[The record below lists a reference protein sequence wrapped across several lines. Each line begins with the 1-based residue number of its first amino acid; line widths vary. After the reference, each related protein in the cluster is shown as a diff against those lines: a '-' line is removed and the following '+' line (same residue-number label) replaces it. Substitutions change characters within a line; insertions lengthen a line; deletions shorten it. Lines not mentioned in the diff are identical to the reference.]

1 MIRIYQKVKR
11 MDLGGMSLDVA
22 SEWSEWGEYIHSSMP
37 YKYLTSCSECLK
49 DGKEN
54 KHVSS
59 GFIELTVK

>member
-1 MIRIYQKVKR
+1 

-22 SEWSEWGEYIHSSMP
+22 SEWSMWGEYSHSLMP
-37 YKYLTSCSECLK
+37 YKYLTSYSESLK